1 MCIYIFFFLLFFL
14 LNDHQTDWINWE
26 GAQKI
31 KGEGPGNTK
40 SVRIKCEC
48 TFMEVLP
55 GRIQELCLLYLAAAL
70 ELGASPSHFV
80 PLETRQ
86 LLFLKITW

>member
-1 MCIYIFFFLLFFL
+1 
-14 LNDHQTDWINWE
+14 
-26 GAQKI
+26 
-31 KGEGPGNTK
+31 
-40 SVRIKCEC
+40 
-48 TFMEVLP
+48 MEVLP